1 MRDQFKDNSSEKEK
15 INVFLSKSRII
26 FLGTL
31 LTLILVLGLIAYYR
45 VQMQFFIGPPW
56 DTYAFLANALFFA
69 GKGIGY
75 VELERPLFLSV
86 LVSLIFRFDYISE
99 AAIYYVDALIFV
111 FGAIGLFLLLKIR
124 FDNLKSFFGVIFY
137 ACSPIM
143 LVWLGTGYT
152 DISGISFSIWA
163 VYLTFLAVNKNSK
176 FFYLAFPMAML
187 AVLTRFN
194 MAFIIIPIIF
204 YIILNKNIL
213 KILKDIFIGIILA
226 LLVLT
231 PFLTLYYFT
240 YADPFFPFTSTLGL
254 TESLQQEKVAYIA
267 DSWYFI
273 KNIPNLSLFSEKMGL
288 GVYAIIILPLIG
300 LILYGFSIVQKKVAM
315 QRVKDKVREALDVK
329 KIKITRIKYL
339 AAIILLLVFFISFGN
354 ISYIISDII
363 FFIICLIT
371 YNLFRD
377 SQKYL
382 GLDLM
387 IAVWLIVFLSFHSSY
402 GVKVDRYFLTI
413 MAPLAYFVVL
423 GLNEV
428 TTRMTIKIKN
438 INLISLIYPILII
451 TLLMSAFS
459 YIQAVPDNP
468 EFESTISS
476 NSEVSSTINW
486 LKKYDPNYAD
496 KKMISDLWP
505 FFSWDLKTQVFIMPI
520 YNNSRYFTHELEK
533 DDVYYYFSKNSINS
547 SYYDEVA
554 RFGNIIVYK
563 RNDKPLEYKPS
574 VFYIGTD
581 WQRYLEDVL
590 DFKAYLKFDL
600 RDAGRFG
607 VGKSVYVDSYSA
619 KELQKYPYLFLYNFK
634 WDDRNN
640 AEKIIWEY
648 AENGGTVV
656 IDASGNMEG
665 VMYNLDNTIFLNTTI
680 TRSSL
685 STNPQLWISPAY
697 INGTYQ
703 FSPFLSDGMPW
714 FGATYN
720 SMGNNK
726 MEKVVTLDG
735 NTLIGVQKVGKGKI
749 IWIGYNFVW
758 HAFFYENNDEK
769 KLIQQV
775 LGL

>member
-1 MRDQFKDNSSEKEK
+1 MKDQFKDNSSEKEK
-15 INVFLSKSRII
+15 IDGFLSKSRII

-31 LTLILVLGLIAYYR
+31 LTLILVLGLLAYYR

-75 VELERPLFLSV
+75 VELERPLFLS
-86 LVSLIFRFDYISE
+86 LLLSLIFRFDYISE
-99 AAIYYVDALIFV
+99 AAIYYLDAFIFV
-111 FGAIGLFLLLKIR
+111 FGAIGLFMLLKIR
-124 FDNLKSFFGVIFY
+124 FDALKSFFGVIFY

-163 VYLTFLAVNKNSK
+163 LYFTVLAVNKNSK
-176 FFYLAFPMAML
+176 FFYLAFPMAMI
-187 AVLTRFN
+187 AFLTRFN
-194 MAFIIIPIIF
+194 MAFIIIPLIF
-204 YIILNKNIL
+204 YIIISKNIL
-213 KILKDIFIGIILA
+213 KMLKDISIGIILA
-226 LLVLT
+226 LLLLT
-231 PFLTLYYFT
+231 PFLTLYNFI

-273 KNIPNLSLFSEKMGL
+273 KNIPNLSLFSEKLGL
-288 GVYAIIILPLIG
+288 GVYVILILPLIG
-300 LILYGFSIVQKKVAM
+300 LIFYVYNTVQKKLAT

-339 AAIILLLVFFISFGN
+339 VTIFLLLIFFVSFGN
-354 ISYIISDII
+354 ISYIISDIL
-363 FFIICLIT
+363 FFIICLVT
-371 YNLFRD
+371 YDLFKN

-413 MAPLAYFVVL
+413 IAPLTYFVVL
-423 GLNEV
+423 GLNEI
-428 TTRMTIKIKN
+428 TNNLALKIKN
-438 INLISLIYPILII
+438 VNLTSLIYPIII
-451 TLLMSAFS
+451 FILLMSAFS
-459 YIQAVPDNP
+459 YINIIPDNP
-468 EFESTISS
+468 EFEGTISS

-486 LKKYDPNYAD
+486 LKEYDPNYAD
-496 KKMISDLWP
+496 KKMMSDPWP
-505 FFSWDLKTQVFIMPI
+505 FFSWDLKTQVLIMPI
-520 YNNSRYFTHELEK
+520 YNNSLYFSHQLEK
-533 DDVYYYFSKNSINS
+533 DEVYYYFSKNNINS

-607 VGKSVYVDSYSA
+607 VGKSVNVDSYSVE
-619 KELQKYPYLFLYNFK
+619 ELQKYPYLFLYNFK
-634 WDDRNN
+634 WNDRDN

-685 STNPQLWISPAY
+685 STNPKVWINHSY

-703 FSPFLSDGMPW
+703 FSPFLSEGMPW

-726 MEKVVTLDG
+726 IEKVVTLDG

-758 HAFFYENNDEK
+758 HAFFFKNEDEK